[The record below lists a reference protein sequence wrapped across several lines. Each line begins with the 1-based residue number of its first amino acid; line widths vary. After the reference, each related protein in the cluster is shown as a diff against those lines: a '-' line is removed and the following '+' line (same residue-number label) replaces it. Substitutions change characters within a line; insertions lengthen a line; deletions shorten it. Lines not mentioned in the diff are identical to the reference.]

1 MVQLLKKVCRSDE
14 ACLADKDDVGMQRI
28 DTREEM
34 RKNNID
40 QMFES
45 LHWDQ
50 KKSRHLGFQFSD
62 FQLKLFVDPKPVEL
76 WESAPKVLSKPFC
89 LIAKIKFEKSVQL

>member
-45 LHWDQ
+45 LGVKEGNKMDEEIVVMMN
-50 KKSRHLGFQFSD
+50 R
-62 FQLKLFVDPKPVEL
+62 E
-76 WESAPKVLSKPFC
+76 
-89 LIAKIKFEKSVQL
+89 I